1 MDTTKI
7 NQLFHNLGVRQED
20 RLDLFVQIFEGS
32 VDGYDDIKQI
42 ITDADL
48 TDPDMTQDIFMS
60 LGSKYTKL
68 NLDQFYTP
76 LTISKFI
83 STKMDPSGN
92 AIDPA
97 GGTGDLLRFHEGPK
111 TVWDIDQKA
120 LDLCRLNFTING
132 LKDFTIAQKNS
143 LSVEGGNYDY
153 VVMNPPFGTST
164 TISDPDILS
173 MYELGKEV
181 KKQEIG
187 MLFVELGL
195 NLLRP
200 GGTMFV
206 IVPTGY
212 TTNMSSGKMRDILI
226 KNTIRSIISL
236 PPGTFKRSGTGVGT
250 CMIEVEKTPN
260 SGSSPITFANID
272 TIGYQLNKKNTPK
285 LYKRDPETG
294 DQLDLDNDFERFDEV
309 GEVDLSPTLDKNIL
323 NPKRYLRV
331 YKDAVSREGL
341 VRLGDVATIV
351 KTNFKKGLT
360 NIYNYID
367 IGSIS
372 TPFYNSTEMR
382 GWELPSRAKFLLKDG
397 DVLVSRLEGKL
408 SYCVFTGEKGK
419 IYVSTNGV
427 AVLRGED
434 QGILVANIM
443 TPEFLI
449 QHSAKVSGSI
459 MASIS
464 DEDLGNIMISK
475 KVDRRKADALINFSR
490 LFHQER

>member
-7 NQLFHNLGVRQED
+7 NQTFHNLGVRQED

-32 VDGYDDIKQI
+32 VDGYDDIKRI
-42 ITDADL
+42 ITDADF
-48 TDPDMTQDIFMS
+48 TDPDMTQEIFMN

-83 STKMDPSGN
+83 STKMNPSGN

-132 LKDFTIAQKNS
+132 LKDFTIARKNS

-164 TISDPDILS
+164 TVSDPEILS
-173 MYELGKEV
+173 MYELGKGL

-187 MLFVELGL
+187 MLFMELGL

-206 IVPTGY
+206 IVPNGY

-226 KNTIRSIISL
+226 GNTIRSIIAL
-236 PPGTFKRSGTGVGT
+236 PDGTFKRSGTGVGT
-250 CMIEVEKTPN
+250 SMIEVEKTPN
-260 SGSSPITFANID
+260 SGPHPITFANINN
-272 TIGYQLNKKNTPK
+272 IGYQLNKKNTPK

-294 DQLDLDNDFERFDEV
+294 GQLERDNDFDRFDEV
-309 GEVDLSPTLDKNIL
+309 GEVDLSPTLDGNIL
-323 NPKRYLRV
+323 NPKRYLRN
-331 YKDAVSREGL
+331 YKNAISREGL

-351 KTNFKKGLT
+351 KTKFKKEPSK
-360 NIYNYID
+360 IYNYID

-382 GWELPSRAKFLLKDG
+382 GWELPTRAKFILKDG
-397 DVLVSRLEGKL
+397 DVLISRLEGKL
-408 SYCVFTGEKGK
+408 SYCVFTGEKDK
-419 IYVSTNGV
+419 IYVSTSGL
-427 AVLRGED
+427 AVLRTVE
-434 QGILVANIM
+434 QGMVVTNIM

-449 QHSAKVSGSI
+449 QHAAKVSGSI

-464 DEDLGNIMISK
+464 DEDLGNIMISDR
-475 KVDRRKADALINFSR
+475 VDRRKADSLINFSR
-490 LFHQER
+490 MFHQEC